1 MRLSLRFELDA
12 GFVQAKGEALL
23 DLTFSAQQGQ
33 AVVEV
38 RNLTINSSSSV
49 FDVGSRLLSRPLRQV
64 LAQELSEAINTA
76 IYDLPRQEPRIKK
89 IEIVNIQD

>member
-12 GFVQAKGEALL
+12 GLVQPKGEALI
-23 DLTFSAQQGQ
+23 DLAFSAREGQ
-33 AVVEV
+33 AIVEV
-38 RNLTINSSSSV
+38 QNLTINSNSSV
-49 FDVGSRLLSRPLRQV
+49 FDVGSRLLSKPLRQV